1 MRILH
6 VVDSDG
12 LHGAERVLLNLMDIQ
27 EKMGLHPALLSLG
40 DTAVGPKDIE
50 IEAEKRGLETHV
62 LRFRN
67 GLNLKG
73 SLKIL
78 NSARSLRADIIH
90 SHGYKGNILLGLVPS
105 RFRKIPIITT
115 LHGWTSIH
123 FFSKI
128 GLYKMLDSIAI
139 RNLDGV
145 VAVSSA
151 ILQHR
156 IIKILRIR
164 PVVIYNGIPKLRFAE
179 KDFESEFPE
188 VAAKSKNRFKILS
201 IGRLSPEKGVD
212 VLIKAVAST
221 VNRGFDVTLVIIG
234 EGNERPRLTQLI
246 SNLNLSD
253 RVFLI
258 GYYDKAFCFLP
269 YFDVFVL
276 PSYTEGFPIT
286 LLEAMQA
293 GTPIVATR
301 VGEVP
306 AVLDGG
312 RFGRLVPP
320 GDPEALAKGIEEV
333 YSNRQEAKQRSVGAQ
348 ERVLMEY
355 GVEKMVQRYVDLYH
369 TVIHR
374 KGEVN

>member
-6 VVDSDG
+6 VIDSAG
-12 LHGAERVLLNLMDIQ
+12 LHGAETVLLNLMDSQ
-27 EKMGLHPALLSLG
+27 KKMGLHPALLSLG

-50 IEAEKRGLETHV
+50 IEAEKRGLEAHV

-73 SLKIL
+73 TLKIL
-78 NSARSLRADIIH
+78 KSARSLRADIIH
-90 SHGYKGNILLGLVPS
+90 SHGYKGNILLGIVPS
-105 RFRKIPIITT
+105 SFRKIPVITT

-123 FFSKI
+123 SFSKI

-145 VAVSSA
+145 VAVSSS
-151 ILQHR
+151 ILEHR
-156 IIKILRIR
+156 IIKILKIH
-164 PVVIYNGIPKLRFAE
+164 PVVIHNGIPALHFDE
-179 KDFESEFPE
+179 KDFKSEFPE
-188 VAAKSKNRFKILS
+188 IAAKCKNRFKMVF

-212 VLIKAVAST
+212 VLIKAVAGM

-234 EGNERPRLTQLI
+234 EGNERPRLAQLI
-246 SNLNLSD
+246 NNSNLSD
-253 RVFLI
+253 RVFLL
-258 GYYDKAFCFLP
+258 GYHDSAHCFLP

-276 PSYTEGFPIT
+276 PSFTEGLPIT

-306 AVLDGG
+306 KVLEGG
-312 RFGRLVPP
+312 RYGQVVAS
-320 GDPEALAKGIEEV
+320 GDPERLARAIEEV
-333 YSNRQEAKQRSVGAQ
+333 YKNREEVKAKTLAAKQFVISDYSVENMA
-348 ERVLMEY
+348 
-355 GVEKMVQRYVDLYH
+355 KRYVEEYLK
-369 TVIHR
+369 VLAR
-374 KGEVN
+374 KP

>member
-1 MRILH
+1 
-6 VVDSDG
+6 
-12 LHGAERVLLNLMDIQ
+12 
-27 EKMGLHPALLSLG
+27 
-40 DTAVGPKDIE
+40 
-50 IEAEKRGLETHV
+50 
-62 LRFRN
+62 
-67 GLNLKG
+67 
-73 SLKIL
+73 
-78 NSARSLRADIIH
+78 
-90 SHGYKGNILLGLVPS
+90 
-105 RFRKIPIITT
+105 
-115 LHGWTSIH
+115 
-123 FFSKI
+123 
-128 GLYKMLDSIAI
+128 
-139 RNLDGV
+139 
-145 VAVSSA
+145 
-151 ILQHR
+151 
-156 IIKILRIR
+156 
-164 PVVIYNGIPKLRFAE
+164 
-179 KDFESEFPE
+179 
-188 VAAKSKNRFKILS
+188 
-201 IGRLSPEKGVD
+201 LSPEKGVD
-212 VLIKAVAST
+212 VLIKAVVSM
-221 VNRGFDVTLVIIG
+221 VNRGYDVTLVIIG